1 MQAAIPVGA
10 GIFFTNLFYSNA
22 QLSAIP
28 EDYHPKVL
36 TVQEPVSFHKFW
48 NTDPRAIYRKWF
60 HDSDADLAALKAG
73 RASHSHTE
81 L

>member
-28 EDYHPKVL
+28 EDYHPKEWEYYPNPI
-36 TVQEPVSFHKFW
+36 T
-48 NTDPRAIYRKWF
+48 R
-60 HDSDADLAALKAG
+60 
-73 RASHSHTE
+73 
-81 L
+81 